1 MSLASVF
8 SVIALLL
15 SALASG
21 VAFSHLL
28 EIPGKRRMPAEMAVA
43 VQQILYVGYRV
54 PAAVIEGGAILTAA
68 GATLLVWGEGARF
81 GLGLAA
87 LVALLGT
94 MVIFVSVTDR
104 QNRRILAWRPDD
116 PPSDWTRVRATWEAS
131 HGARALLFLAAV
143 GLLAAAIHTA

>member
-1 MSLASVF
+1 MTA
-8 SVIALLL
+8 
-15 SALASG
+15 
-21 VAFSHLL
+21 
-28 EIPGKRRMPAEMAVA
+28 KRRNDGAGHEVECPECARASFKHEVAVA

-54 PAAVIEGGAILTAA
+54 PAAVIEGGAILTAG